1 MVAEVGESVVAPSTT
16 PVVVGSKAI
25 AGALVRMS
33 ADSNRPCELRG
44 SLSPVGF
51 TNWGDWDNGH
61 VDG

>member
-1 MVAEVGESVVAPSTT
+1 MVAEVEESVAVPAKTSVVA
-16 PVVVGSKAI
+16 GSKAI

-33 ADSNRPCELRG
+33 ADSNHPCEFY
-44 SLSPVGF
+44 SPLSPVSF

>member
-1 MVAEVGESVVAPSTT
+1 MVAEVERSVVVPSAI

-33 ADSNRPCELRG
+33 ADSNRPCKFHG
-44 SLSPVGF
+44 PSSPVSF

-61 VDG
+61 TDG